1 MLHPHDLTP
10 YRSVKPASL
19 ISLDSVH
26 ADMEF
31 NDPPKDRTKKIVFDT
46 VLFVS
51 CLVFGI
57 TLATMSANKAV
68 TKARPGNME
77 FANELYRA
85 VCSKEGNV
93 FISPVSLEV
102 VMALAYMGARGNTAQ
117 QIKQSVH
124 LPEDG
129 EDVKANFKALMGSL
143 KSTENMTLEIANKIF
158 TQEKY
163 KILSEYRAVAE
174 ESFLSGAQELN
185 FADSEGSRKIIN
197 SWVEEKTRDKIKD
210 LIPPGMLND
219 LTRLVLVNA
228 IYFKGF
234 WKRQFDAART
244 RPGPFHLNSKEEKT
258 VPMMHLKAKFGYTES
273 GELDSKI
280 LEMPYQGQD
289 ISMFVILPNDVDG
302 ISKLEEKLAGSN
314 LSEILKHLPVREVEV
329 TMPKFKLEETTDLN
343 EILQKMGMTD
353 MFSESRADFSGISGA
368 RDLFVSNVLQKA
380 FIEVN
385 EEGSEAAAATGMMT
399 SYITRGQAPEF
410 PKIFNANHPFVFVL
424 QKKVSAAVL
433 FLGRFAY

>member
-1 MLHPHDLTP
+1 MMT
-10 YRSVKPASL
+10 SC
-19 ISLDSVH
+19 
-26 ADMEF
+26 
-31 NDPPKDRTKKIVFDT
+31 
-46 VLFVS
+46 VLRVQ
-51 CLVFGI
+51 
-57 TLATMSANKAV
+57 
-68 TKARPGNME
+68 
-77 FANELYRA
+77 A

-210 LIPPGMLND
+210 LIPPGILND

-228 IYFKGF
+228 VYFKGF

-273 GELDSKI
+273 DELDSKI
-280 LEMPYQGQD
+280 LEMPYQA
-289 ISMFVILPNDVDG
+289 NG

-353 MFSESRADFSGISGA
+353 MFSESRADFSGISGV
-368 RDLFVSNVLQKA
+368 RDLFVSKVLQKA

-385 EEGSEAAAATGMMT
+385 EEGSEAAAATAVVTMLRSMPRPPPQF
-399 SYITRGQAPEF
+399 I
-410 PKIFNANHPFVFVL
+410 ANHPFAFL
-424 QKKVSAAVL
+424 IQDKESGIVL
-433 FLGRFAY
+433 FAGRVSHV